1 MEVQTRLAQYIR
13 EYGIK
18 QTVIASKTGML
29 DSKVSD
35 ILNGKRK
42 LSADDFAKICKAAS
56 HWSKFASSKESERTP
71 WRGHAFAL
79 RAHADVM
86 PS

>member
-29 DSKVSD
+29 NSKISD

-42 LSADDFAKICKAAS
+42 LSADDFAKICKAIG
-56 HWSKFASSKESERTP
+56 KEPNDFME
-71 WRGHAFAL
+71 
-79 RAHADVM
+79 VI
-86 PS
+86 

>member
-1 MEVQTRLAQYIR
+1 MKSMRFVPMTKNVVR
-13 EYGIK
+13 
-18 QTVIASKTGML
+18 ASY
-29 DSKVSD
+29 
-35 ILNGKRK
+35 
-42 LSADDFAKICKAAS
+42 FAKMGKAAS

-79 RAHADVM
+79 RAHAEAM